1 MFIWRQFDHYDTRGD
16 TQDQFNVKVIAMAR
30 ILDMHR
36 KWMEEPAYRR
46 AYDALEEEFALA
58 AAAIDAR
65 LRLPKAGHQR
75 FDSRQLQDPQVFR
88 KAMI

>member
-1 MFIWRQFDHYDTRGD
+1 
-16 TQDQFNVKVIAMAR
+16 
-30 ILDMHR
+30 
-36 KWMEEPAYRR
+36 MEEPAYRR